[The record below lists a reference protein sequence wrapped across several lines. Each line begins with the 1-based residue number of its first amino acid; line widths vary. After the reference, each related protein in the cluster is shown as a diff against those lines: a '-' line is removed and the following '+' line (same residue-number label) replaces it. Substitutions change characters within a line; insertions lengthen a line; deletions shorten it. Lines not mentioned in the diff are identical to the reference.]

1 MRRGRRQVM
10 QERAA
15 KQLNAEPVFTKVNSS
30 TKNADAPAVIIC
42 CSALMRD
49 ILSVCKANKWTHLD
63 VQCISAEVHNYPQRI
78 TTEVKALIDI
88 AKAKQQQIFVAFA
101 DCGTG
106 GLLDALL
113 EQEQVERI
121 QGAHCYEFFAGSEQF
136 DQMQEAE
143 LGTFYL
149 TDFLVRHFDRLI
161 IRGLGIDQKPSLEPI
176 FFGSYRKLLYLSQ
189 SEDPELQEMAQA
201 AARRLGLDYEYK
213 YTGTKG
219 LLTPLAQFNQKIA
232 VQLV

>member
-1 MRRGRRQVM
+1 MRRGRRQVL
-10 QERAA
+10 QQRADQKIA
-15 KQLNAEPVFTKVNSS
+15 AGPVFTTVKSS
-30 TKNADAPAVIIC
+30 TKNANASAVIIC

-49 ILSVCKANKWTHLD
+49 ILSVCKANNWTHLD

-78 TTEVKALIDI
+78 TGEVKALIDI
-88 AKAKQQQIFVAFA
+88 AKAKQQQVFVAFA

-106 GLLDALL
+106 GLLDKLL

-121 QGAHCYEFFAGSEQF
+121 QGAHCYEFFAGSAQF

-161 IRGLGIDQKPSLEPI
+161 IRGLGIDKKPDLEPI

-189 SEDPELQEMAQA
+189 SEDASLKEMAQA
-201 AARRLGLDYEYK
+201 AADRLGLEYEYC
-213 YTGTKG
+213 YTGTNG
-219 LLTPLAQFNQKIA
+219 LLVPLTQFNNKIA